1 MKRFL
6 TCSIVATF
14 VLAAFTLRA
23 KAELNIGSDA
33 PPLHVSEWV
42 KGAPVDFAKDASKRI
57 HVLEFWAVWCPPC
70 KMSVPLLTDMQKK
83 FGKDVT
89 IIGITEPDMGQNSP
103 SSIRRFV
110 KEKGS
115 GMGYTVAIDS
125 GRTTQS
131 YMVAAGAMGIPHAFV
146 IDKKGKIAWQGSPL
160 DPALGDVLSELVAGT
175 YDVESAKVAAQVD
188 SRIEQIGMLAQM
200 GQWRGVWDGLVD
212 VLKIDP
218 ANAFALSA
226 LRDIAVEELDD
237 TAGFRGWVTLHLE
250 ANRNNAK
257 AMQILADTLW
267 SAPDLRTRF
276 PDLALD
282 AAKAAYEAPGK
293 RNASAVATYARAM
306 YHLGALDR
314 AIALQQDAIALVG
327 DQDREAIRTTL
338 DYYRTCKK
346 LLRSLEQ

>member
-6 TCSIVATF
+6 SITIVAT
-14 VLAAFTLRA
+14 VLLAAITLRA

-42 KGAPVDFAKDASKRI
+42 KGTPVDLAKDASKRI

-103 SSIRRFV
+103 SAVRRFV
-110 KEKGS
+110 KERGS
-115 GMGYTVAIDS
+115 QMDYTVAIDS

-160 DPALGDVLSELVAGT
+160 DPELDSVLTQLVAGT
-175 YDVESAKVAAQVD
+175 YDVEAAKVAAQVQ

-218 ANAFALSA
+218 ANEFALSA
-226 LRDIAVEELDD
+226 LRDIAVEELNDA
-237 TAGFRGWVTLHLE
+237 AGFRGWATLHLE
-250 ANRNNAK
+250 AHRKNRK
-257 AMQILADTLW
+257 AMQNLANTLW

-276 PDLALD
+276 PDLALN

-293 RNASAVATYARAM
+293 RNAGTVATYARAM

-314 AIALQQDAIALVG
+314 AITLQQDAVALVG
-327 DQDREAIRTTL
+327 DDERDAIRDTL
-338 DYYRTCKK
+338 NYYRTCKR
-346 LLRSLEQ
+346 LLGTLE